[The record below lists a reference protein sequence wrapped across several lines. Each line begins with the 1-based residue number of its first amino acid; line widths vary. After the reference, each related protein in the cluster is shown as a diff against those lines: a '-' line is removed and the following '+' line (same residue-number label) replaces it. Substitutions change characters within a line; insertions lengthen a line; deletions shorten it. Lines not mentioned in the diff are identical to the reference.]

1 MSQKRLET
9 ELKVGIFV
17 SIGLVLVM
25 IAILLLG
32 STENLLSRKS
42 QFTIHINSAEG
53 LIGGAKVMLGGIQIG
68 TVDKVGFD
76 NAQGNVV
83 VTLNVTNENAKHIR
97 KDSEAEI
104 ATQGV
109 LGDRFVSITPGTAEA
124 GNLPSGSDIPV
135 LPSKGISQFLSQSDQ
150 LVARLTSVA
159 TSLDILLKQFNNQA
173 RSDKFFA
180 GMAQTS
186 KNLASAT
193 EKLDHQ
199 MDDLKLK
206 KIIKNLESITDKIN
220 SGNGTMGALINDPGL
235 YDNVK
240 ALVGQANRNRILRN
254 LVRQTLRDSETKEAK
269 DAEQQQQQK
278 K

>member
-1 MSQKRLET
+1 MSQKQMET

-17 SIGLVLVM
+17 SVGMILVM

-42 QFTIHINSAEG
+42 QYTIHLPSAEG

-76 NAQGNVV
+76 NQQGNVV
-83 VTLNVTNENAKHIR
+83 ISLNVTAGNATHIK

-109 LGDRFVSITPGTAEA
+109 LGDRFVSITPGSSDAPSMPA
-124 GNLPSGSDIPV
+124 GADIPV
-135 LPSKGISQFLSQSDQ
+135 LPSKGISQFLTQSDQ
-150 LVARLTSVA
+150 LVARLNSVA
-159 TSLDILLKQFNNQA
+159 TSLDILLKNFNSQS
-173 RSDKFFA
+173 RSDQFFK

-199 MDDLKLK
+199 MDELKLK

-220 SGNGTMGALINDPGL
+220 NGNGTMGALINDPGL

-240 ALVGQANRNRILRN
+240 ALVGQANHNRILRN
-254 LVRQTLRDSETKEAK
+254 LVRQTIRESETKEG
-269 DAEQQQQQK
+269 EQK

>member
-1 MSQKRLET
+1 MET

-17 SIGLVLVM
+17 SMGMILVM
-25 IAILLLG
+25 IAILMLG
-32 STENLLSRKS
+32 SAENLLSRKS
-42 QFTIHINSAEG
+42 RFTIHLPSAEG

-76 NAQGNVV
+76 DNTGNVSV
-83 VTLNVTNENAKHIR
+83 ILNVTSENAKHIK

-109 LGDRFVSITPGTAEA
+109 LGDRYVSLTPGSSEA
-124 GNLPSGSDIPV
+124 GSLPSGSDIPV

-150 LVARLTSVA
+150 LVARLNSVA
-159 TSLDILLKQFNNQA
+159 SSLDILLKQFANQS
-173 RSDKFFA
+173 RGEKIFQ
-180 GMAQTS
+180 GMAQTA
-186 KNLASAT
+186 KNLASAS
-193 EKLDHQ
+193 EKLDQQ

-206 KIIKNLESITDKIN
+206 KIVKNLESITEKIN
-220 SGNGTMGALINDPGL
+220 TGNGTLGALVNDPGL

-240 ALVGQANRNRILRN
+240 ALVGQTNRNRILRN
-254 LVRQTLRDSETKEAK
+254 LVRQTLRESEGKEA
-269 DAEQQQQQK
+269 DQQQQK

>member
-1 MSQKRLET
+1 MSQKRMET

-17 SIGLVLVM
+17 SVGMVLVM

-42 QFTIHINSAEG
+42 QYTIHLNSAEG

-76 NAQGNVV
+76 EKQGNVV
-83 VTLNVTNENAKHIR
+83 VTLNISAANTKHIK

-109 LGDRFVSITPGTAEA
+109 LGDRFVSVTPGSPEVESM
-124 GNLPSGSDIPV
+124 PSGSDIPV

-150 LVARLTSVA
+150 LVARLNSVA
-159 TSLDILLKQFNNQA
+159 TSLDVLLKNFNNQS

-220 SGNGTMGALINDPGL
+220 NGNGTMGALINDPGL

-240 ALVGQANRNRILRN
+240 SLVGQANRNRILRN
-254 LVRQTLRDSETKEAK
+254 LVRQTIRESDAKE
-269 DAEQQQQQK
+269 AEQQQQK

>member
-1 MSQKRLET
+1 MSQKRMET

-17 SIGLVLVM
+17 SIGMILVM

-32 STENLLSRKS
+32 STENLLSRKN
-42 QFTIHINSAEG
+42 QYTIHLPSAEG

-68 TVDKVGFD
+68 TVEKVGFD
-76 NAQGNVV
+76 NQQGNVMI
-83 VTLNVTNENAKHIR
+83 TLNVTSGNATHIK

-109 LGDRFVSITPGTAEA
+109 LGDRYVSITPGSADAPAMSA
-124 GNLPSGSDIPV
+124 GADIPV
-135 LPSKGISQFLSQSDQ
+135 LPSKGISQFLTQSDQ
-150 LVARLTSVA
+150 LVARLNSVA
-159 TSLDILLKQFNNQA
+159 ASMDILLKQFEA
-173 RSDKFFA
+173 GSKSEKFFL

-199 MDDLKLK
+199 MDDLKIK
-206 KIIKNLESITDKIN
+206 KIIKNLESITEKIN
-220 SGNGTMGALINDPGL
+220 TGNGTLGSLVNDPGL

-254 LVRQTLRDSETKEAK
+254 LVRQTIRESETKEG
-269 DAEQQQQQK
+269 EQQQQNK
-278 K
+278 